1 MRVQLEQALEASQQ
15 AEAEL
20 RAREERLQI
29 SLEAASVGTW
39 DWNIRTGEL
48 RWSENLERIHGQ
60 EPGAFRGTF
69 EGFLDGV
76 HTDDRPRVLAA
87 IQRALVAG
95 EAYEIEYRSP
105 LPDGTVKW
113 FEGRGHV
120 IRNAGGEPV
129 WMSGIC
135 MDTTERHRLQE
146 QLRQTQRLES
156 LGLLAGGIAHD
167 FNNLLTGII
176 GNSSLAIANLP
187 AADPA
192 KPLLRNVLAASQ
204 RAAQLTQQLLAYAGK
219 GQVASE
225 NLDLGQAVEE
235 LIPLLRPSIP
245 AGVQLLLDV
254 APSPVEGDAGQIHQL
269 VMNLI
274 INAAESI
281 GGTGSILLTT
291 GVEEVAAGSEPQLA
305 PGKYACLRVSD
316 TGCGMDEATR
326 ARIFEPFFS
335 TKFSGR
341 GLGLAAAQGTVRA
354 HHGSIAVEST
364 PGNGTT
370 FTVLLPAGNGARMP
384 ER

>member
-1 MRVQLEQALEASQQ
+1 MRVHLEQALEASQQ

-29 SLEAASVGTW
+29 SLEAANVGTW

-60 EPGAFRGTF
+60 APGAFRGTF

-105 LPDGTVKW
+105 VPDGTVKW

-176 GNSSLAIANLP
+176 GNSSLAIANLT
-187 AADPA
+187 ADDPA

-219 GQVASE
+219 GRVASE
-225 NLDLGQAVEE
+225 SLDLGQAVEE
-235 LIPLLRPSIP
+235 LLPLLRPSIP
-245 AGVQLLLDV
+245 AGVQLLLD
-254 APSPVEGDAGQIHQL
+254 GC
-269 VMNLI
+269 
-274 INAAESI
+274 AEPR
-281 GGTGSILLTT
+281 T
-291 GVEEVAAGSEPQLA
+291 
-305 PGKYACLRVSD
+305 R
-316 TGCGMDEATR
+316 GCGPNPSACDEPDHQR
-326 ARIFEPFFS
+326 GRIHRRHGNDPADDGS
-335 TKFSGR
+335 RRGR
-341 GLGLAAAQGTVRA
+341 GRFATPDRSRQLRTPQSFRHGVR
-354 HHGSIAVEST
+354 HGR
-364 PGNGTT
+364 GY
-370 FTVLLPAGNGARMP
+370 ARP
-384 ER
+384 HF